1 MCLLFQEGFSLSM
14 TRSDSLPV
22 RVHFP
27 TKHLSP
33 PWMGSLG
40 SVRCLAQYVLSKSLA
55 HKQQEQHLW
64 QELSAIR
71 PRFVHMKVSWSN
83 QCGVR
88 KGPEQ
93 GPHLLDLS
101 LTYSAL
107 CKINMQISLLSSY

>member
-1 MCLLFQEGFSLSM
+1 MSSLS
-14 TRSDSLPV
+14 
-22 RVHFP
+22 
-27 TKHLSP
+27 
-33 PWMGSLG
+33 
-40 SVRCLAQYVLSKSLA
+40 SVRCLAQYMLSKVLA

-71 PRFVHMKVSWSN
+71 PRFVHVQVSWSN

-93 GPHLLDLS
+93 DPHLLDLS

-107 CKINMQISLLSSY
+107 CKIKMQISLLSSY

>member
-1 MCLLFQEGFSLSM
+1 MSSLS
-14 TRSDSLPV
+14 
-22 RVHFP
+22 RV
-27 TKHLSP
+27 
-33 PWMGSLG
+33 G
-40 SVRCLAQYVLSKSLA
+40 CLAQYMLSKVLA

-71 PRFVHMKVSWSN
+71 PRFVHVQVSWSN

-93 GPHLLDLS
+93 DPHLLDLS

-107 CKINMQISLLSSY
+107 CKIKMQISLLSSY

>member
-1 MCLLFQEGFSLSM
+1 M
-14 TRSDSLPV
+14 
-22 RVHFP
+22 
-27 TKHLSP
+27 
-33 PWMGSLG
+33 
-40 SVRCLAQYVLSKSLA
+40 LSKMLA

-71 PRFVHMKVSWSN
+71 PSFVHVNVSWSN

-101 LTYSAL
+101 FTYSAH
-107 CKINMQISLLSSY
+107 CKIKMQISLLSSY